1 MPAHTDF
8 GASLTS
14 HGPTKVFT
22 QVKDNKRADFTIH
35 GDDVQV
41 VNGVILVDGK
51 KFTAQEIVYSLI
63 SGNEE
68 LVNIPPGIH
77 IGELLGVNQNY
88 VTLACMAPFSGRE
101 ELREINIKFED
112 HAIYHINLMF
122 SPYIAPGETFTIDGT
137 KYVALQGVAWSLSHM
152 AVASD
157 TKAEIVTTASVMKWL
172 LEEEMIAPLGKNITI
187 QENADSLLVV
197 TKR

>member
-51 KFTAQEIVYSLI
+51 SLLLRKLSTLLFRAMKNWLI
-63 SGNEE
+63 SHQAFTSVSFWV
-68 LVNIPPGIH
+68 LTRTM
-77 IGELLGVNQNY
+77 LL
-88 VTLACMAPFSGRE
+88 
-101 ELREINIKFED
+101 
-112 HAIYHINLMF
+112 
-122 SPYIAPGETFTIDGT
+122 
-137 KYVALQGVAWSLSHM
+137 
-152 AVASD
+152 
-157 TKAEIVTTASVMKWL
+157 
-172 LEEEMIAPLGKNITI
+172 
-187 QENADSLLVV
+187 
-197 TKR
+197 